1 MRFWFVCFVL
11 LFGFAE
17 LFQWL
22 EQFSLPMPIFVLGG
36 VFLAIASN
44 YNKLKYLPFHPEHE
58 EQSAF
63 GEQPFES
70 MKSASTWAE
79 SASPPA
85 SNHQSPKSISFTIRK
100 PNQSIN

>member
-11 LFGFAE
+11 LFSFAE

-44 YNKLKYLPFHPEHE
+44 YNKLKYLPFHPEHGE
-58 EQSAF
+58 SQAL
-63 GEQPFES
+63 GEQPYEP
-70 MKSASTWAE
+70 MR
-79 SASPPA
+79 SASPWVEPRA
-85 SNHQSPKSISFTIRK
+85 SQTADSQPPRSISFTIRK
-100 PNQSIN
+100 PD

>member
-58 EQSAF
+58 EQVAF
-63 GEQPFES
+63 GEQPFEP

-79 SASPPA
+79 PTASQP
-85 SNHQSPKSISFTIRK
+85 SSSQSHKSISFTIRK
-100 PNQSIN
+100 PDQSVN